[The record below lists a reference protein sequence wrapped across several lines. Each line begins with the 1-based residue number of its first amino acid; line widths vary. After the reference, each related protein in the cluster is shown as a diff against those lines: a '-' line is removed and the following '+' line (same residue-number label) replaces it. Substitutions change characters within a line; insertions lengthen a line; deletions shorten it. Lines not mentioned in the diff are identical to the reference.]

1 MTLTEPDSVTQ
12 RISAAYNSP
21 KVISQLLQDVSKPRG
36 EPREIFQPLAM
47 RLLRGEFG
55 DGDSILGDARDGRL
69 DFRRA
74 EAPIAA
80 SV

>member
-1 MTLTEPDSVTQ
+1 
-12 RISAAYNSP
+12 
-21 KVISQLLQDVSKPRG
+21 
-36 EPREIFQPLAM
+36 M